1 MRSFLLII
9 IYSSFA
15 VSAVKAQYDKKFFR
29 YPLDIPQKLN
39 ANFGEMRPNHFHMG
53 LDLYT
58 NSRENLPVLAAADG
72 YIAKVKIEAGGFG
85 NAVYINHP
93 NGLTTLY
100 AHLNDLMPELAAYV
114 KEQQYKAE
122 SWKIELEIPAKRF
135 PVKKGQF
142 IAYSGNT
149 GGSQGPHVHFE
160 VRETATDKCL
170 NPQLFDFGV
179 PDHTA
184 PDIYKIAI
192 YDANKSI
199 YEQTPKIFPV
209 KKLSAGKYALA
220 AVIKVSTDK
229 ILVALQATDR
239 NDLSFNANGFYE
251 ATLYKNNEAMCGFV
265 LNRISYDETRLENAH
280 IDYRTKFNGG
290 SYLQLLNQL
299 PGNTSDIYKELPGKY
314 AVSINDYDEKKCR
327 LEVKDADGNISE
339 LEFTVQSD
347 DLSPAVINSSANRVV
362 PNIVNVKE
370 GPGWQL
376 YFPDNCFYD
385 EFDLKVS
392 AVASAAPNAF
402 SAVFNFNTPAVPV
415 QDTFYVRIKP
425 SKAVPESLKDKLII
439 QKIVKQK
446 KDVQKAV
453 WVRDYLQGEFREF
466 GTYTL
471 LADDVPP
478 QILAYG
484 IKNGGSVTALKKIVI
499 SVKDNYEEIKN
510 FRAELDGKWLMFSQ
524 RGNTFTYRMDE
535 RFAPGRHQLKI
546 SVQDEAGNSSVSLF
560 ELIR

>member
-1 MRSFLLII
+1 MRSFMLIPIFLL
-9 IYSSFA
+9 FT
-15 VSAVKAQYDKKFFR
+15 VSAVNAQYDKKFFR
-29 YPLDIPQKLN
+29 YPLNIPQKLN

-100 AHLNDLMPELAAYV
+100 AHLNDFMPELAAYV

-122 SWKIELEIPAKRF
+122 SWKIELDIPAKKF

-149 GGSQGPHVHFE
+149 GGSQGPHLHFE

-184 PDIYKIAI
+184 PDIHKIAI
-192 YDANKSI
+192 YDASKSI
-199 YEQTPKIFPV
+199 YEQMPRIFPV
-209 KKLSAGKYALA
+209 KKLSAGKYVLA
-220 AVIKVSTDK
+220 GVIKVSTDK
-229 ILVALQATDR
+229 ILVAVQATDR
-239 NDLSFNANGFYE
+239 NDLSSNANGFYE
-251 ATLYKNNEAMCGFV
+251 ATLYKNSEPVSGFV

-280 IDYRTKFNGG
+280 IDYRIKFNGG

-299 PGNTSDIYKELPGKY
+299 PGNPSDIYKDLPGKY
-314 AVSINDYDEKKCR
+314 FVAINDYEEKKCR
-327 LEVKDADGNISE
+327 LEIKDADGNISE
-339 LEFTVQSD
+339 LDFTVQSD
-347 DLSPAVINSSANRVV
+347 NLSPVVISRSANRIL

-376 YFPDNCFYD
+376 YFPENCFYD
-385 EFDLKVS
+385 EFDLKVNE
-392 AVASAAPNAF
+392 VASAAPNAF
-402 SAVFNFNTPAVPV
+402 SSVFNFSTPAIPV

-425 SKAVPESLKDKLII
+425 SKTVPDELKDKLII
-439 QKIVKQK
+439 QKMVKQK
-446 KDVQKAV
+446 KEVQKAV
-453 WVRDYLQGEFREF
+453 WVRDYLQGAFREF
-466 GTYTL
+466 GTYSL
-471 LADDVPP
+471 LADEVPP

-484 IKNGGSVTALKKIVI
+484 LKNGGRVTGMRKIVI
-499 SVKDNYEEIKN
+499 AVKDNYEKIKN
-510 FRAELDGKWLMFSQ
+510 FRAQLDGKWLMFAQ
-524 RGNTFTYRMDE
+524 RGNTFTYYMDE
-535 RFAPGRHQLKI
+535 RFTTGRHQLKI